1 MPVLLTGCSG
11 FRQALGMDRV
21 GPDEFAVE
29 SRAPLTVP
37 PEFDLRPPQPG
48 APRPQEVTAAERAR
62 KVIDTAGPGE
72 PGKQTTEGLKVPE
85 GGVGAGARAD
95 SGQDAGANGLAS
107 KLLGSNDSNAGGTV
121 ESRETTT
128 LKGVY

>member
-1 MPVLLTGCSG
+1 
-11 FRQALGMDRV
+11 
-21 GPDEFAVE
+21 
-29 SRAPLTVP
+29 
-37 PEFDLRPPQPG
+37 
-48 APRPQEVTAAERAR
+48 
-62 KVIDTAGPGE
+62 
-72 PGKQTTEGLKVPE
+72 LKVPE